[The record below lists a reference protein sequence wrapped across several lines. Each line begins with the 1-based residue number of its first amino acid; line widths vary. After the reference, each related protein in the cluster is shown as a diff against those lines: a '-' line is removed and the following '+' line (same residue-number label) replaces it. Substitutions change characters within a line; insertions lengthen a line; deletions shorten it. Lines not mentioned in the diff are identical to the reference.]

1 MSAEGQLYNPA
12 LFASLPRPIMR
23 ETIKGTAFPSE
34 HTHAADFP
42 SHASDLLA
50 HPLHA
55 DLALEY
61 LEIVRSLKTV
71 TALSAVKGHLFKI
84 MKPAIGIEIDLR
96 DRLGKV
102 RGGSNA
108 LAEYEEIC
116 REMKARLEVFPIS
129 IFRLPRYLTTR
140 HLE

>member
-12 LFASLPRPIMR
+12 LFASLPRQITQ
-23 ETIKGTAFPSE
+23 ETFDKISSDVNLNPV
-34 HTHAADFP
+34 DFP
-42 SHASDLLA
+42 NYAIDMLA
-50 HPLHA
+50 HPPHA

-61 LEIVRSLKTV
+61 LYIVKSLKTV

-84 MKPAIGIEIDLR
+84 MRPSMGIETDLR

-102 RGGSNA
+102 RGGPNA

-116 REMKARLEVFPIS
+116 QEMKTRLDVCPI
-129 IFRLPRYLTTR
+129 Y
-140 HLE
+140 